1 MRQAAG
7 KQNRALLFLR
17 NNWLMLLIVLQP
29 ILDIV
34 AFWTKS
40 PNGTVAGVARL
51 LIMAAL
57 IAVVAVLCFWLL
69 PRRIAT

>member
-1 MRQAAG
+1 M
-7 KQNRALLFLR
+7 
-17 NNWLMLLIVLQP
+17 
-29 ILDIV
+29 
-34 AFWTKS
+34 
-40 PNGTVAGVARL
+40 